1 MKTPVVLV
9 AVSLAMA
16 ILLSASLLIATGARG
31 EDAVGRISAQ
41 PQPQSAC
48 LPSLHSPSD
57 PDFDVILIEK
67 TWKTAAS
74 G

>member
-31 EDAVGRISAQ
+31 EDGLGGVSEQ
-41 PQPQSAC
+41 PQGWV
-48 LPSLHSPSD
+48 LPG
-57 PDFDVILIEK
+57 
-67 TWKTAAS
+67 AAAE
-74 G
+74 

>member
-31 EDAVGRISAQ
+31 EDGSAGLARSRKAGFHRDSHRIPAMN
-41 PQPQSAC
+41 C
-48 LPSLHSPSD
+48 LSLG
-57 PDFDVILIEK
+57 
-67 TWKTAAS
+67 S
-74 G
+74 GFKYTNLPYVHR

>member
-1 MKTPVVLV
+1 
-9 AVSLAMA
+9 MA

-57 PDFDVILIEK
+57 PI
-67 TWKTAAS
+67 S
-74 G
+74 M

>member
-31 EDAVGRISAQ
+31 ETALGRIGR
-41 PQPQSAC
+41 QPQSWSV
-48 LPSLHSPSD
+48 PSLHSPSD

>member
-41 PQPQSAC
+41 PQSWM
-48 LPSLHSPSD
+48 SPG
-57 PDFDVILIEK
+57 P
-67 TWKTAAS
+67 TAE
-74 G
+74 